1 MTHIEIPVDTRE
13 EDVERINEFSKM
25 ISEILMHNLIP
36 LNISIEQK
44 EYFEKVIEDG
54 LLQYDYPSK
63 RCQCE

>member
-1 MTHIEIPVDTRE
+1 MTHIEVAVDTRE
-13 EDVERINEFSKM
+13 EDIERINEFSKM
-25 ISEILMHNLIP
+25 ISEILMHNLIH

-63 RCQCE
+63 RYPCE